1 MPLQGVLVVVGL
13 VAVLAPE
20 LVISVS
26 PVSVLNLRTLP
37 SVRVPGLQV
46 RGQAFLG
53 AC

>member
-1 MPLQGVLVVVGL
+1 MSLQGVLVVVGL
-13 VAVLAPE
+13 VAVLAPK

-37 SVRVPGLQV
+37 SVRVPGFQV
-46 RGQAFLG
+46 RGKAFLG